1 MMGRGMKAIVAG
13 AGPVGLT
20 AALLLAE
27 GGAEVTLLE
36 KRDGLNTASRAS
48 TFHPPTIEILDRLG
62 CVAPLLDEGA
72 LVDGIQYRTPG
83 GVFAEFPLSPLA
95 SETRFPFRR
104 HLEQARLTPALHAR
118 LAALPN
124 ASVRFG
130 AEVVGV
136 AQDAIGVR
144 VVLADGSTIM
154 GDALVSADGGRSAVR
169 EALGI
174 GFPGMTYA
182 HRVLRLMTR
191 EDLTRL
197 LPGLAPIS
205 YLHHQGRSLS
215 FLRMPDCWRIIIRV
229 PPETPDAAALD
240 DAWILARL
248 RDCLPAWDA
257 VPATIHRDVYAASRH
272 LADRFHDGRVFI
284 VGDAAHLTNTRGGMN
299 MNAGIHDAWTVSR
312 ALLSGGIPAATTA
325 AEERH
330 RIARDLLLPR
340 TDRSVAGGEGWLD
353 RVRATAADPDAARA
367 FLREGA
373 MLDMVVL

>member
-1 MMGRGMKAIVAG
+1 MHGMKVIVAG

-27 GGAEVTLLE
+27 GDAEVTLLE

-48 TFHPPTIEILDRLG
+48 TFHPPTMEILARLG

-72 LVDGIQYRTPG
+72 LVDRIQYRTPD
-83 GVFAEFPLSPLA
+83 GVFAEFPLALLA
-95 SETRFPFRR
+95 GDTRFPFRR
-104 HLEQARLTPALHAR
+104 HLEQARVTPALFAR

-124 ASVRFG
+124 ATLRFG

-136 AQDAIGVR
+136 AQDESGVR
-144 VVLADGSTIM
+144 VALASGDSVAA
-154 GDALVSADGGRSAVR
+154 DALIAADGGRSAVR

-174 GFPGMTYA
+174 GFPGITYP

-272 LADRFHDGRVFI
+272 LGDRFHDGRVFLM
-284 VGDAAHLTNTRGGMN
+284 GDAAHLTNTRGGMN
-299 MNAGIHDAWTVSR
+299 MNAGIHDAWTVAR
-312 ALLSGGIPAATTA
+312 ALLSGGISAATAA
-325 AEERH
+325 AEDRH

-340 TDRSVAGGEGWLD
+340 TDRSVAGGEGWLES
-353 RVRATAADPDAARA
+353 VRATASDPAAARA

-373 MLDMVVL
+373 MLDMVAL

>member
-1 MMGRGMKAIVAG
+1 MRVIVAG

-20 AALLLAE
+20 AALVLAE
-27 GGAEVTLLE
+27 GGAEVTLVE

-48 TFHPPTIEILDRLG
+48 TFHPPTMAILNRLG

-72 LVDGIQYRTPG
+72 LVDRIQYRTPD
-83 GVFAEFPLSPLA
+83 GVFAEFPLSLLED
-95 SETRFPFRR
+95 ETDFPFRR
-104 HLEQARLTPALHAR
+104 HLEQARVTPALHAR
-118 LAALPN
+118 LSALPN
-124 ASVRFG
+124 AAMRFG
-130 AEVVGV
+130 AEAVGV
-136 AQDAIGVR
+136 AQHSAGVR
-144 VVLADGSTIM
+144 VALANGDGLQA
-154 GDALVSADGGRSAVR
+154 DALIAADGGRSAVR

-174 GFPGMTYA
+174 GFPGITYP

-240 DAWILARL
+240 GAWILARL
-248 RDCLPAWDA
+248 RDCLPEWDA
-257 VPATIHRDVYAASRH
+257 VPATTHRDVYAASRH
-272 LADRFHDGRVFI
+272 LADSFHDGRVFI

-299 MNAGIHDAWTVSR
+299 MNAGIHDAWTVAR
-312 ALLSGGIPAATTA
+312 ALLSGGIPAATAA

-340 TDRSVAGGEGWLD
+340 TDRSVAGGEGWLE
-353 RVRATAADPDAARA
+353 RVRATAADASAARG

-373 MLDMVVL
+373 MLDMVAL

>member
-1 MMGRGMKAIVAG
+1 MRVIVAG

-20 AALLLAE
+20 AALVLAE

-48 TFHPPTIEILDRLG
+48 TFHPPTMEILDRLG
-62 CVAPLLDEGA
+62 CAAPLLEEGA
-72 LVDGIQYRTPG
+72 LVDRIQYRTPA
-83 GVFAEFPLSPLA
+83 GVFAEFPLSLLA
-95 SETRFPFRR
+95 GETRFPFRR
-104 HLEQARLTPALHAR
+104 HLEQARVTPALHAR

-124 ASVRFG
+124 AATRFG

-136 AQDAIGVR
+136 VQDAAGVC
-144 VVLADGSTIM
+144 VALAGGDTLSADVLFA
-154 GDALVSADGGRSAVR
+154 ADGGRSAVR

-174 GFPGMTYA
+174 GFPGMSYP

-191 EDLTRL
+191 DDLTRL

-205 YLHHQGRSLS
+205 YLHHGGRSLS

-248 RDCLPAWDA
+248 RDCLPAWEA
-257 VPATIHRDVYAASRH
+257 MPATIHRDVYAASRH
-272 LADRFHDGRVFI
+272 LADRFRDGRAFLM
-284 VGDAAHLTNTRGGMN
+284 GDAAHLTNTRGGMN
-299 MNAGIHDAWTVSR
+299 MNAGIHDAWTVAR
-312 ALLSGGIPAATTA
+312 ALLAGGIPAAAAA

-340 TDRSVAGGEGWLD
+340 TDRSVSGGEGWLE
-353 RVRATAADPDAARA
+353 RVRATAA
-367 FLREGA
+367 
-373 MLDMVVL
+373 

>member
-1 MMGRGMKAIVAG
+1 MRVIVAG

-20 AALLLAE
+20 AALVLAD

-36 KRDGLNTASRAS
+36 KRGGLNTASRAS
-48 TFHPPTIEILDRLG
+48 TFHPPTMEILDRLG
-62 CVAPLLDEGA
+62 CATPLLEEGA
-72 LVDGIQYRTPG
+72 LVDRIQYRTPA
-83 GVFAEFPLSPLA
+83 GVFAEFPLSLLA
-95 SETRFPFRR
+95 GETRFPFRR
-104 HLEQARLTPALHAR
+104 HLEQARVTPALLAR

-124 ASVRFG
+124 ATLRFG

-136 AQDAIGVR
+136 AQDAAGVR
-144 VVLADGSTIM
+144 VALAGGGTLSADVLFAT
-154 GDALVSADGGRSAVR
+154 DGGRSAVR

-174 GFPGMTYA
+174 GFPGMTYP

-191 EDLTRL
+191 DDLARL

-205 YLHHQGRSLS
+205 YLHHEGRSLS

-248 RDCLPAWDA
+248 RDGLPAWDA
-257 VPATIHRDVYAASRH
+257 MPATIHRDVYAASRH
-272 LADRFHDGRVFI
+272 LADRLHDGCVFLM
-284 VGDAAHLTNTRGGMN
+284 GDAAHLTNTRGGMN
-299 MNAGIHDAWTVSR
+299 MNAGIHDAWTVAR
-312 ALLSGGIPAATTA
+312 ALLAGGIPAAA
-325 AEERH
+325 AAARERH

-340 TDRSVAGGEGWLD
+340 TDRSVSGGEGWLK

-373 MLDMVVL
+373 MLDMVAP

>member
-1 MMGRGMKAIVAG
+1 MKAIVAG

-20 AALLLAE
+20 AALILAE

-48 TFHPPTIEILDRLG
+48 TFHPPTMEILDRLG

-72 LVDGIQYRTPG
+72 LVDRIQYRTPA
-83 GVFAEFPLSPLA
+83 GVFAEFPLSLLA
-95 SETRFPFRR
+95 GETHFPFRR
-104 HLEQARLTPALHAR
+104 HLEQARVTPALTAR
-118 LAALPN
+118 LKVLPN
-124 ASVRFG
+124 ATLRFG
-130 AEVVGV
+130 AEVAGV
-136 AQDAIGVR
+136 AQHAAGVR
-144 VVLADGSTIM
+144 VTLADGGTLAADVLI
-154 GDALVSADGGRSAVR
+154 GADGGRSAVR
-169 EALGI
+169 AALGI
-174 GFPGMTYA
+174 GFPGVTYP

-191 EDLTRL
+191 DDLTRL

-205 YLHHQGRSLS
+205 YLHHRGRSLS
-215 FLRMPDCWRIIIRV
+215 FLRMPECWRIIIRV
-229 PPETPDAAALD
+229 PPETPESAARD

-257 VPATIHRDVYAASRH
+257 VPATLHRDVYAASRH
-272 LADRFHDGRVFI
+272 LADRFHEGRVFLL
-284 VGDAAHLTNTRGGMN
+284 GDAAHLTNTRGGMN
-299 MNAGIHDAWTVSR
+299 MNAGIHDAWTVAR
-312 ALLSGGIPAATTA
+312 ALLAGGIGAAQA
-325 AEERH
+325 AAERH

-353 RVRATAADPDAARA
+353 RVRVTAADPAAARA